1 MLTLSNSNRSKN
13 ENPRTRGTKGKRKKY
28 KLEGIQARRVKQ
40 TTRGR
45 TRNTRGIVDVHRGKS
60 ICLFTREQ
68 IPHRIRKYGFRFPSP
83 GFIAVHEVASGSKAT
98 LTISPRRSIPVP
110 TPFRLAGNGFP
121 GKSIHRFHR
130 LNAQS
135 FIHRDEDESNFR
147 RGEGEIIV
155 IVTIDRF
162 GRELGFG
169 MEFYGGENRSA
180 PLSFPK
186 EFHRIVGNARWWRGI
201 VFEEMSATSVGY
213 LTSLSQFFT
222 EEYIRGVRAPAFDI
236 SCYFLGKIWLGRG
249 AHLISPTI
257 SDYK

>member
-40 TTRGR
+40 TSRGR

-83 GFIAVHEVASGSKAT
+83 GFIAIHEVASGSKAT

-121 GKSIHRFHR
+121 GKSIHR

-201 VFEEMSATSVGY
+201 VFEEMSATSAGY